1 MAGQRGIPTEIRATA
16 TFSAPRRGIS
26 RRVIFRRH
34 RAAYRARFGAR
45 LLPSQ
50 LRAMRDIEACR
61 TAYFGGHLK
70 QCDHCGRQVYAY
82 HSCRNRH
89 CPKCHGDQT
98 ERWLAQQETRL
109 LPCTCFLVTFTLPA
123 ELRPLAFANQ
133 KKVYGLLMRAAAAA
147 LQKLAL
153 DPRYVGGR
161 LGILAVLHTWT
172 RAMLYHPHVH
182 LLVTGGGLSADG
194 KEWLPAKH
202 SNYLVSE
209 GALAVIFRAKLCAA
223 LKKAGLLNHVPR
235 PVWRKEWVVHCKA
248 AGQGREVLSYLAR
261 YIFRVAISNSRLE
274 RIENGE
280 VTFRYR
286 DNRSQQLHHLT
297 IPAEEF
303 IRRFLLH
310 VLPRGCAK
318 VRYYGLCS
326 PTCRPLLE
334 QARTLL
340 DQAAAKPVPD
350 TVPDSAP
357 PPLTPAAPAR
367 CPHCHLGQLLVL
379 RALPRQRE
387 PP

>member
-1 MAGQRGIPTEIRATA
+1 MLELAE
-16 TFSAPRRGIS
+16 
-26 RRVIFRRH
+26 IFRRH
-34 RAAYRARFGAR
+34 GASYRAQQR

-50 LRAMRDIEACR
+50 ERAMQDIEACR

-70 QCDHCGRQVYAY
+70 QCDHCDRQVYAY

-109 LPCTCFLVTFTLPA
+109 LPCPYFLVTFTLPQ

-133 KKVYGLLMRAAAAA
+133 KKVYGLLMRSAAAA
-147 LQKLAL
+147 LQKLAR

-161 LGILAVLHTWT
+161 LGCVAVLHTWT
-172 RAMLYHPHVH
+172 RAMRYHPHVH
-182 LLVTGGGLSADG
+182 MLVTGGGLSADG
-194 KEWLPAKH
+194 KAWLAAKH
-202 SNYLVSE
+202 SDYLVPAA
-209 GALAVIFRAKLCAA
+209 ALAIIFRAKLCAA
-223 LKKAGLLNHVPR
+223 LKRAGLLAPVPR
-235 PVWRKEWVVHCKA
+235 EVWKKNWVVNCKA
-248 AGQGREVLSYLAR
+248 AGSGRQVLNYLAR

-274 RIENGE
+274 QIDDGR

-286 DNRSQQLHHLT
+286 DNRTQQLQRLI
-297 IPAEEF
+297 IPGEEF

-350 TVPDSAP
+350 TLPDSAP
-357 PPLTPAAPAR
+357 PPLTPATPTR

-379 RALPRQRE
+379 SALPRQRE

>member
-1 MAGQRGIPTEIRATA
+1 MLEVAD
-16 TFSAPRRGIS
+16 
-26 RRVIFRRH
+26 IFRRH
-34 RAAYRARFGAR
+34 GAAYRAQYQ

-50 LRAMRDIEACR
+50 ARALRDIEACR

-70 QCDHCGRQVYAY
+70 QCDHCDGQVYAY

-98 ERWLAQQETRL
+98 ERWLAQQQTRL
-109 LPCTCFLVTFTLPA
+109 LPCPYFLVTFTLPA

-133 KKVYGLLMRAAAAA
+133 KKVYGLMMRCAAAA

-153 DPRYVGGR
+153 DPHYVGGR
-161 LGILAVLHTWT
+161 LGCLAVLHTWT

-194 KEWLPAKH
+194 KQWLAGKHPAF
-202 SNYLVSE
+202 LMPE
-209 GALAVIFRAKLCAA
+209 GALSIIFRAKLCAA
-223 LKKAGLLNHVPR
+223 LKRAGLLAPVPR
-235 PVWRKEWVVHCKA
+235 QAWKKNWVVHCQA
-248 AGQGREVLSYLAR
+248 AGQGRQVLQYLGR

-286 DNRSQQLHHLT
+286 DNRSQQLRRVQLT
-297 IPAEEF
+297 AVEF
-303 IRRFLLH
+303 MRRFLQH
-310 VLPRGCAK
+310 TLPRGCAK
-318 VRYYGLCS
+318 VRYYGICS
-326 PTCRPLLE
+326 PACREQLE

-340 DQAAAKPVPD
+340 DAGTTNPSRDSVPN
-350 TVPDSAP
+350 SA
-357 PPLTPAAPAR
+357 LTAQLAPAAPAR
-367 CPHCHLGQLLVL
+367 CPHCHLGQLFEVRVL
-379 RALPRQRE
+379 PPQRKV